1 MTAGV
6 RQQPREATRPRTPR
20 RTRLPALLALLVG
33 VAGVGYRLALL
44 LADVPPGNSDEATM
58 GLAALHIARGEDFPV
73 WFYGQAYMGTL
84 EAYLAAPLVAL
95 SGPSVLVLRLPTLAL
110 YALFLALSWQL
121 TRRLGGDRWYA
132 LLVVA
137 VLALGSD
144 RVIKN
149 QLIAGGGYPE
159 LNPAGVALA
168 LLTVRLCA
176 GGSRGLPRR
185 ASAGGPAA
193 RLPRPADADRPA
205 AAGGSAAPLSPWAAW
220 GLVSGVLLWV
230 DPLILPFVLALGAVL
245 VGWRRRE
252 LVGRAGA
259 VLAGGLLLGAA
270 PMLLDSLR
278 HGRNPLAA
286 VLTASGAD
294 AAASWGERLYGGLV
308 LGPPLALGFCSP
320 GRCAGWQLWWA
331 PTFLA
336 LLLLAAITA
345 WHTLR
350 RAVPPAS
357 PASPAPPGRSADLGE
372 FPFAAND
379 KSPRSGDG
387 PAEVPGGR
395 VSAAVRLALLAA
407 AAAVL
412 AAYALST
419 AAGRAPMESARY
431 LSILAVAMP
440 ALLWPLWSA
449 ARRAGLWPR
458 PAEPP
463 HHPGEPA
470 ESHRSGH
477 HLGEL
482 AGSDRPGD
490 RHLGDPESISR
501 TAGGRKRI
509 RAAGVAAVAVLA
521 GMLGTG
527 VVATAG
533 AVGTVPATHAEA
545 ERHRMLVD
553 ALGDLNLR
561 HVRAGYWT
569 CNRLAFASGEEVRC
583 AVVDDELRPGFDRLP
598 GYRRAVDADPGAGWV
613 APPGSPLAARLDRRL
628 GPGPDGLRVVDVPG
642 WRIYLPRR

>member
-6 RQQPREATRPRTPR
+6 RQEPREATRPRAPR
-20 RTRLPALLALLVG
+20 RPRLPVLLALLVG
-33 VAGVGYRLALL
+33 LAGVGYRLALL
-44 LADVPPGNSDEATM
+44 LADAPPTNSDEATM
-58 GLAALHIARGEDFPV
+58 GLAALHIARGADFPV

-84 EAYLAAPLVAL
+84 EAYLAAPLIAL
-95 SGPSVLVLRLPTLAL
+95 AGPSVLALRLPTLAL
-110 YALFLALSWQL
+110 YALFLALSWRL
-121 TRRLGGDRWYA
+121 ARRLGGDRWYA

-144 RVIKN
+144 RVLKN

-159 LNPAGVALA
+159 LNPAAAALA
-168 LLTVRLCA
+168 LLTVGLCA
-176 GGSRGLPRR
+176 GGSRGLSRR
-185 ASAGGPAA
+185 AAAGGPAA
-193 RLPRPADADRPA
+193 GLPR
-205 AAGGSAAPLSPWAAW
+205 WASW
-220 GLVSGVLLWV
+220 GFVSGLLLWV

-245 VGWRRRE
+245 VGWRRRD

-259 VLAGGLLLGAA
+259 ALAGGLLLGAA
-270 PMLLDSLR
+270 PMLVDSLR

-294 AAASWGERLYGGLV
+294 AAASLGERLHGGLV
-308 LGPPLALGFCSP
+308 LGPPLAMGFCSP

-331 PTFLA
+331 PTFLV

-345 WHTLR
+345 WRTLR
-350 RAVPPAS
+350 RAAS
-357 PASPAPPGRSADLGE
+357 PADLGE
-372 FPFAAND
+372 FRFPAND
-379 KSPRSGDG
+379 NSPRSGDDSAG
-387 PAEVPGGR
+387 EAGQR
-395 VSAAVRLALLAA
+395 VSAGVRLALLAG

-412 AAYALST
+412 AAYAMSN

-431 LSILAVAMP
+431 LSVLAVATP

-458 PAEPP
+458 PAGPP
-463 HHPGEPA
+463 HHPGEVAKFDPA
-470 ESHRSGH
+470 GH

-482 AGSDRPGD
+482 AGSDRPGY
-490 RHLGDPESISR
+490 RHIGEPESISR
-501 TAGGRKRI
+501 AAGGRKRI

-527 VVATAG
+527 AVATTG
-533 AVGTVPATHAEA
+533 AVGTVPATHGEA
-545 ERHRMLVD
+545 DRHRILVD

-598 GYRRAVDADPGAGWV
+598 GYRRAVGADPDAAWV
-613 APPGSPLAARLDRRL
+613 APAGSPLAARLDGRL
-628 GPGPDGLRVVDVPG
+628 GPGPGGLRVVDVPG